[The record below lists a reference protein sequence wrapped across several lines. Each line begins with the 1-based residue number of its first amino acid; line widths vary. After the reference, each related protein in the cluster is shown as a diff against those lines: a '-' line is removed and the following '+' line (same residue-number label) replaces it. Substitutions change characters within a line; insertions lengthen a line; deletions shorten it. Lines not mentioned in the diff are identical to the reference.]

1 MKRYIINEIQSDG
14 YERFAIIEEI
24 GQSIKINVHFFEYD
38 EYLENGEQSR
48 KKKKGDVLEGSLS
61 IELVTFSQ
69 RVEEEL
75 YYNQNIQSSP
85 HINAIIEVTEIIDEY
100 SLYAFSSILNDNI
113 VIEFER
119 AIDYKV
125 GEHVFV
131 TGSLELRE
139 IEV

>member
-48 KKKKGDVLEGSLS
+48 KKKKGDVLEGNLS

-113 VIEFER
+113 VIEFES

-131 TGSLELRE
+131 IGFL
-139 IEV
+139 

>member
-48 KKKKGDVLEGSLS
+48 KKKKGDVLEGNLS

-113 VIEFER
+113 VIEFES

-131 TGSLELRE
+131 TGSLELGE
-139 IEV
+139 IED

>member
-48 KKKKGDVLEGSLS
+48 KKKKGDVLEGNLS

-69 RVEEEL
+69 RV
-75 YYNQNIQSSP
+75 
-85 HINAIIEVTEIIDEY
+85 
-100 SLYAFSSILNDNI
+100 
-113 VIEFER
+113 
-119 AIDYKV
+119 
-125 GEHVFV
+125 
-131 TGSLELRE
+131 
-139 IEV
+139 